1 MTTRG
6 RDRKFNGKQSY
17 PIVLWSGLLEHR
29 DRMGSAIWEFIWC
42 LDRITQE
49 ENGVGFVNGRAPVR
63 ARQIARDF
71 KTRGGK
77 TVDEDTV
84 RVNLKRLKRKG
95 YLRLRRTPYGQVIE
109 VMKSLKFGIWAPCK
123 RTRKKPDSLI
133 GESSKTSTPESGK
146 APTLARESGKTPVP
160 ESGKTPETKKTQQT
174 TRSKKKN
181 PLYEK
186 EGFSEFW
193 EEYPRTDA
201 KKDAAK
207 AWAKI
212 GTEEHPQVMAALKR
226 WKRSK
231 QWQKNGGE
239 YIPYAR
245 RFLNDEYWK
254 EIPMDLQRQEAE
266 QREEREMV
274 RAKVPA

>member
-6 RDRKFNGKQSY
+6 KGRRFNGRQSY

-29 DRMGSAIWEFIWC
+29 DRMGSAIWEFVWC
-42 LDRITQE
+42 LDRITRE
-49 ENGVGFVNGRAPVR
+49 ENGVGFVNGGAPVR
-63 ARQIARDF
+63 AKQIARDF

-123 RTRKKPDSLI
+123 RTTKKPDSLA
-133 GESSKTSTPESGK
+133 GESSKT
-146 APTLARESGKTPVP
+146 PTP

-186 EGFSEFW
+186 EGFPEFW
-193 EEYPRTDA
+193 KEYPRGED
-201 KKDAAK
+201 KEDAAK
-207 AWAKI
+207 VWAKI
-212 GTEEHPQVMAALKR
+212 DPEEHPSIMAGLR
-226 WKRSK
+226 LWKRSRR
-231 QWQKNGGE
+231 WQKEGGE
-239 YIPYAR
+239 YVRYAF
-245 RFLNDEYWK
+245 RFLKKKQWEVT
-254 EIPMDLQRQEAE
+254 PPGLQPTEAG
-266 QREEREMV
+266 QGQEREMV
-274 RAKVPA
+274 RARIPA